1 MVVTDKAI
9 KSLILAAVTL
19 LSSFAPLAGAH
30 PVRRVTARSICPF
43 EENYYV
49 WTPNRPW
56 RVWGKVKPGHRGEKV
71 VLQRSK
77 QGTNWTTWKAN
88 RIQRYGR
95 YSFKGIA
102 PKKGAKWHVLL
113 RVVFKRQ
120 GQHRRKVSSILYIDE
135 NPATRCG

>member
-1 MVVTDKAI
+1 MVRRAIVTVAVL
-9 KSLILAAVTL
+9 SLFVP
-19 LSSFAPLAGAH
+19 SVGAH
-30 PVRRVTARSICPF
+30 PVRRVTARSICHY

-56 RVWGKVKPGHRGEKV
+56 RVWGKVKPGHSGRRV

-77 QGTNWTTWKAN
+77 QGDYWTKWKAN

-95 YSFKGIA
+95 YSFKGTA
-102 PKKGAKWHVLL
+102 PKKGSKWYVLL
-113 RVVFKRQ
+113 RVLFKRQ
-120 GQHRRKVSSILYIDE
+120 GKHGRRVSRVLYIDQ